1 MYPAVM
7 FEEHLKKIADSLKS
21 NNSETRL
28 ERMEIGSLIL
38 LLFDHEI
45 LVAVHRHLQFITSL
59 HSMLT
64 F

>member
-7 FEEHLKKIADSLKS
+7 FEEHSIADSLKS

-28 ERMEIGSLIL
+28 ERMEIGSLII
-38 LLFDHEI
+38 LFDHEI

-59 HSMLT
+59 HSMLG